1 MDQRTVTRIPSEY
14 APAGF
19 EIIRP
24 EAGSRPEPTSDE
36 REAAI
41 KADLQKYSEFKTEQ
55 HLSDEDVEFLQGGLT
70 FPPAIGRAG
79 SGWHRLVGQK
89 SEAVFSRAATDAFI
103 VRLKRMAALVR

>member
-1 MDQRTVTRIPSEY
+1 MDPRTVTRIPSEY
-14 APAGF
+14 SPSGY
-19 EIIRP
+19 EIVRP
-24 EAGSRPEPTSDE
+24 EAGTRPEPTSDE

-55 HLSDEDVEFLQGGLT
+55 HLSDEEVEFLQGGLT

-79 SGWHRLVGQK
+79 NNWHAMLGQK